1 MRRIACL
8 LLVAALIMSMIF
20 SASAISYSDRG
31 RYYLYVT
38 SSSTAMFSQSTQTDE
53 NGNTTSILSN
63 IGTLPA
69 GTPISAGEIV
79 DDIYQKVV
87 YMDQSAATHTVIISK
102 DVVKGN
108 YVTLDFGGSIG
119 KVRVP
124 RPAAANASFVKE
136 YLTYRGI
143 SASDEDISNALGIY
157 TTSVTEA
164 PVSPDQVAEQNDTF
178 STPAGTADP
187 SSTPTPDAGSKDSS
201 SGSKKSTAKATKAP
215 AREAVEADGLV
226 YLNQQGKMLEV
237 VVAEL
242 GVARSTV
249 LLNGQELK
257 VATSSLSW
265 ETNAE
270 DNERIAYVYAP
281 KNGKASFRKTSK
293 SSSKILKKVG
303 GGTIVRVFDVQSKM
317 TGVYVDGQAGYILN
331 TALKFVEPVS
341 SFTTGRLSYKG
352 SFTNTHRINLYTLAK
367 ESSKRIGGFHA
378 GDPVTIL
385 GESGTWTEV
394 DIQGLHGYI
403 LSKFITPDEVTEPLS
418 VPDVIVDISNN
429 LTEEDVTEETLTD
442 EADYSEDEE
451 PYDEAAYDEDEAD
464 ADL

>member
-119 KVRVP
+119 KVRIP

-187 SSTPTPDAGSKDSS
+187 SSTPAPDAGSKDSS

-215 AREAVEADGLV
+215 VREAVEADGLV
-226 YLNQQGKMLEV
+226 IDHLDFLHIL
-237 VVAEL
+237 VVAGDLGFVGRIHDGFDGEL
-242 GVARSTV
+242 
-249 LLNGQELK
+249 
-257 VATSSLSW
+257 
-265 ETNAE
+265 
-270 DNERIAYVYAP
+270 
-281 KNGKASFRKTSK
+281 
-293 SSSKILKKVG
+293 
-303 GGTIVRVFDVQSKM
+303 
-317 TGVYVDGQAGYILN
+317 
-331 TALKFVEPVS
+331 
-341 SFTTGRLSYKG
+341 
-352 SFTNTHRINLYTLAK
+352 
-367 ESSKRIGGFHA
+367 
-378 GDPVTIL
+378 
-385 GESGTWTEV
+385 
-394 DIQGLHGYI
+394 
-403 LSKFITPDEVTEPLS
+403 
-418 VPDVIVDISNN
+418 DVIRGERFAV
-429 LTEEDVTEETLTD
+429 V
-442 EADYSEDEE
+442 
-451 PYDEAAYDEDEAD
+451 PGD
-464 ADL
+464 AFPQMEGICVGVFCGRQR